1 MQLLATL
8 YQPIY
13 IVYIY
18 LFVTALVTVN
28 IFMKTFMA
36 AAASTAAAAI
46 AVAELQMSKNSQGYK
61 TFNSA
66 RILISAY
73 LYIYM

>member
-1 MQLLATL
+1 
-8 YQPIY
+8 
-13 IVYIY
+13 
-18 LFVTALVTVN
+18 
-28 IFMKTFMA
+28 MKTFMA